1 MSSVIPYIFMIT
13 FSSLSTVNKLIST
26 SEKQDPVV
34 RKWLYTTC
42 YAIINICSK
51 SEKILFFFRRKN
63 KLSKREKKKK
73 KKRLTWLIFI
83 GGRGKKIQLSYSII
97 FCLEYKSILLI
108 QNTNR
113 SDELHTV
120 ILWRNI
126 CGCQREQILN
136 HTSWAHLY
144 IWNKPFLKTQEQC

>member
-63 KLSKREKKKK
+63 KLSKREKKKEKEKADVINFYWGERK
-73 KKRLTWLIFI
+73 KNTTLLFNNFLSGIQKYFAYTKHKQIRWTSHSYFVKKYMWLSEGTNLKPHF
-83 GGRGKKIQLSYSII
+83 LSS
-97 FCLEYKSILLI
+97 S
-108 QNTNR
+108 
-113 SDELHTV
+113 V
-120 ILWRNI
+120 
-126 CGCQREQILN
+126 
-136 HTSWAHLY
+136 HL
-144 IWNKPFLKTQEQC
+144 K